1 MGQRVLIAE
10 DDGLLRDALRTALEL
25 EGLEVVGEAG
35 DADEAVLLTETLG
48 PDIVVM
54 DPTLPTP
61 DGESAIEN
69 VQRRCPDTRVVVPNM
84 HEDATL
90 VAKALE
96 AGAEA
101 LLTKFLGM
109 TEVVALVRAAGDG
122 EGAARL
128 TKREAEILQLVANG
142 YSTREVGEHLF
153 ISEKTVRNHLASVF
167 RKLDARNRTE
177 AVSRGIRLGIVE
189 LQ

>member
-10 DDGLLRDALRTALEL
+10 GDGLLRDSLRTALEL
-25 EGLEVVGEAG
+25 EGVEVVGEAG
-35 DADEAVLLTETLG
+35 DVDEAVRLTKNLE
-48 PDIVVM
+48 PEIVLM
-54 DPTLPTP
+54 DPAMPTP
-61 DGESAIEN
+61 DGESAIEIM
-69 VQRRCPDTRVVVPNM
+69 QRSCPDTRILVPSM
-84 HEDATL
+84 HEDASL

-101 LLTKFLGM
+101 LLTKFLSM

-122 EGAARL
+122 EVARV
-128 TKREAEILQLVANG
+128 TKREAEILQLVATG

-153 ISEKTVRNHLASVF
+153 ISEKTVRNHLASLF

-177 AVSRGIRLGIVE
+177 AVYRGIGLGIVP
-189 LQ
+189 LP

>member
-35 DADEAVLLTETLG
+35 DADEAVRLTETLG

-61 DGESAIEN
+61 DGESAIEI
-69 VQRRCPDTRVVVPNM
+69 VQRRCPDTRVVVPSM

-122 EGAARL
+122 EPARV

-167 RKLDARNRTE
+167 RKLDARNRAE
-177 AVSRGIRLGIVE
+177 AVYRGIRLGIVQ

>member
-61 DGESAIEN
+61 DGESAIEI
-69 VQRRCPDTRVVVPNM
+69 VQRRCPDTRVVVPSM

-122 EGAARL
+122 EAARV
-128 TKREAEILQLVANG
+128 TKREAEILQLVATG

-177 AVSRGIRLGIVE
+177 AVYRGIRLGIVQ